1 MVTGR
6 AHGHLRG
13 SLLTA
18 PANSCHVGRWTPV
31 TDGYLKL
38 SQEAAGSWLRA
49 QALELVA
56 VGHSLA
62 LSRCGTLQKSLSLSV
77 PPSFHSEKGKGNHTV
92 MRVNAQTP
100 WQNSIWARQ
109 KRCESLT
116 PKAHGHGRQA
126 GPW

>member
-13 SLLTA
+13 SLLAA
-18 PANSCHVGRWTPV
+18 PANSCHVGRWTQVP
-31 TDGYLKL
+31 DGCLKL

-49 QALELVA
+49 QTSELVA

-62 LSRCGTLQKSLSLSV
+62 LSRCGALQKSLSLSV
-77 PPSFHSEKGKGNHTV
+77 PSFHSEKGKGNHTV
-92 MRVNAQTP
+92 VRVNAQTP
-100 WQNSIWARQ
+100 WQNS
-109 KRCESLT
+109 ESLT
-116 PKAHGHGRQA
+116 PKAHGRGRQA